1 MGIQCRRGGH
11 WILCEH
17 LQGRGYTAERTQVS
31 YSLKGQKKVRT
42 YLTWTILLPLA
53 SCLLYN
59 AKCRKFWILSFI
71 KDKIIIFAA
80 NFIYKRYESNYQT
93 SVS

>member
-17 LQGRGYTAERTQVS
+17 LQGRGYTAERTHVS

-42 YLTWTILLPLA
+42 YMTWTMDGLRFLNSKLGYP
-53 SCLLYN
+53 
-59 AKCRKFWILSFI
+59 
-71 KDKIIIFAA
+71 
-80 NFIYKRYESNYQT
+80 NF
-93 SVS
+93 